1 MLLIVV
7 ANVRR
12 LHGLLSKFPSEIKN
26 QSQNLC
32 YRAQQNQNCTFYP
45 KQGPVFIMDDR
56 QQSLQKWVI
65 DALASSSEVPQ
76 GSLEVVSGDASFRRY
91 FRQSTDA
98 TTYIAVDAPPDKENS
113 EPFVRIAE
121 SWFVQGIHVPQVI
134 KADLEQGFML
144 LSDMGDQLLLPL
156 LNDASAEGLYHQ
168 ALDSLIGIQKTRID
182 LPLYDEALLDREMA
196 LFTDWYLGEHLG
208 LTLTS
213 QEQHM
218 LRETFEVLRESALGQ
233 IQVPVHR
240 DYHSRNIM
248 VCEDDTLGII
258 DFQDAVLGPITYDV
272 VSLLRDCYVAW
283 PMEQVEQ
290 WAQDYFAKAR
300 EAGLVGAIS
309 DEQLML
315 WFDWMGIQRH
325 LKAVGIFARLNHRDG
340 KTGYMNDIPRTLNYI
355 VEVSAKYSTLDEFN
369 QWLERRLLPE
379 LAASDGE
386 PA

>member
-1 MLLIVV
+1 
-7 ANVRR
+7 
-12 LHGLLSKFPSEIKN
+12 
-26 QSQNLC
+26 
-32 YRAQQNQNCTFYP
+32 
-45 KQGPVFIMDDR
+45 MDDR
-56 QQSLQKWVI
+56 QQSLQKWVNST
-65 DALASSSEVPQ
+65 LASNSEVPQ
-76 GSLEVVSGDASFRRY
+76 DSLEVVSGDASFRRY
-91 FRQSTDA
+91 FRQSTQGC
-98 TTYIAVDAPPDKENS
+98 TYIAVDAPPEKENS
-113 EPFVRIAE
+113 EPFVRIAQAWLE
-121 SWFVQGIHVPQVI
+121 QGIHVPQVVQ
-134 KADLEQGFML
+134 ADLEQGFML
-144 LSDMGDQLLLPL
+144 LSDMGDQLLFPL
-156 LNDASAEGLYHQ
+156 LNEASAEGLYHQ
-168 ALDSLIGIQKTRID
+168 ALDSLIDIQHTQLD
-182 LPLYDEALLDREMA
+182 LPPYDEALLDREMA

-248 VCEDDTLGII
+248 VCEDDSLGII

-283 PMEQVEQ
+283 PIEQVEQ
-290 WAQDYFAKAR
+290 WARDYFAKAR
-300 EAGLVGAIS
+300 DAGLVGAIS

-355 VEVSAKYSTLDEFN
+355 VEVSAKYSTLDEFS

-379 LAASDGE
+379 LALSDGE